1 MIPLKR
7 EDKILQG
14 FYQSIISLLFN
25 LGGMLAGT
33 FLALNLDLLST
44 APWAIVLFPCVL
56 SVRGA
61 IGGLFSG
68 RLSTGLHL
76 GTIKTS
82 YTKNTR
88 AFYALFSSVITL
100 TLISCIL
107 MSCFT
112 FLAQGLLDGYSA
124 IDYIDILIVT
134 TGTMGLSLI
143 FLSPIT
149 VGVSFLSFK
158 RGLNPDVMTYPIT
171 STTADII
178 VTLCYLSLLQLF
190 FSNGL
195 GRCIVEI
202 IDIVFVVS
210 VLFFVSR
217 DYTSKEFMSTIREF
231 LLTLLIITVIVNITG
246 FILGGIKE
254 LIGDRPEIYIIYPAL
269 IDTIGDVGSII
280 GSTATTKLFMGVI
293 QARLS
298 SVKDHLTEIFSAWAA
313 SLVMFILY
321 FLIVLLLKETFF
333 NFNAISFL
341 LKILATNLIAISFMI
356 LGVYLTAVLTFKRA
370 WNPDN
375 FVIPIESSIADAIT
389 TFSLLISLKTL
400 P

>member
-7 EDKILQG
+7 GNKILQG
-14 FYQSIISLLFN
+14 FCQCIISLLFN

-61 IGGLFSG
+61 LGGLFSG

-76 GTIKTS
+76 GIIKTS

-88 AFYALFSSVITL
+88 AFSALFSSVITL

-112 FLAQGLLDGYSA
+112 FLVQGLLDGYSA

-178 VTLCYLSLLQLF
+178 VTLCYLYLLQLF
-190 FSNGL
+190 FSNSL
-195 GRCIVEI
+195 GRYIVEI
-202 IDIVFVVS
+202 IDIVFIIS
-210 VLFFVSR
+210 VFFFVSR
-217 DYTSKEFMSTIREF
+217 DYTSEEFMSTIREF
-231 LLTLLIITVIVNITG
+231 LLTLLIVTVIVNITG

-254 LIGDRPEIYIIYPAL
+254 LIGDRPEVYIIYPAL

-321 FLIVLLLKETFF
+321 FLIVLLFKKTLF
-333 NFNAISFL
+333 NFDAISFL
-341 LKILATNLIAISFMI
+341 LKILVTNLLAVSSMI
-356 LGVYLTAVLTFKRA
+356 LIVYLTAVLTFKRA

-389 TFSLLISLKTL
+389 TFSLLISLKAL